1 MTIQRLIHLGK
12 LNGGGGIEE
21 WDDRFRYTIE
31 CTILSI
37 SGAVKPSSRYNKPWK
52 WFQLNNKRNGIKSFE
67 NWFTPALLHVPLT
80 AKIKSQNIILRRKDL
95 VNPRNGVWFMPENL
109 PFHCLR
115 FCGRKPQPFTKWFL
129 RKPLIAGLRKT
140 IWLLMRSGPRDGG
153 KVLAERKGFQ
163 IWQSVCKSVYCPQ
176 LRSWNFY
183 WDQTLVGPISQLLLL
198 VNIFFKEVR
207 AAEVFMLKV

>member
-1 MTIQRLIHLGK
+1 M
-12 LNGGGGIEE
+12 GGVGWE
-21 WDDRFRYTIE
+21 DYRFCYTVE
-31 CTILSI
+31 CTILFI
-37 SGAVKPSSRYNKPWK
+37 SCALKPSSRCNKPWK
-52 WFQLNNKRNGIKSFE
+52 WFQLNNKRNGIKSIE

-140 IWLLMRSGPRDGG
+140 IRLLMRSGPRDGG

-163 IWQSVCKSVYCPQ
+163 IWQSVCKKC
-176 LRSWNFY
+176 
-183 WDQTLVGPISQLLLL
+183 LLPTVTFLKFL
-198 VNIFFKEVR
+198 QGSNICGSYFTVVLACKYIFLKSEGSR
-207 AAEVFMLKV
+207 KVFVLKV